1 MIFSCMHTNNYI
13 ITKIKE
19 NPHWDRIIKTGKE
32 MWVMEEEKKLRE
44 LTLKCNIVLD
54 YHNTGVTRGENVK
67 K

>member
-1 MIFSCMHTNNYI
+1 
-13 ITKIKE
+13 
-19 NPHWDRIIKTGKE
+19 